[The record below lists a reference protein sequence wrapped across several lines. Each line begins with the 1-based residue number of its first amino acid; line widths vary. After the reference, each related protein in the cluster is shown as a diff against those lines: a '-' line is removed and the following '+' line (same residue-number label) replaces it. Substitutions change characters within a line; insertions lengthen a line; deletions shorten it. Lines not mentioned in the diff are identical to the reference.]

1 MVALPSRYILIQ
13 TLLWFPHCVK
23 FDIEASEMT
32 WWGSFFFLF
41 SSVRMKI
48 DPCAFGCV
56 FASDSIFF
64 WDQFLLQVLDSA
76 KLAVSKE
83 SAFVCPQW
91 KSYLMSRNVHSLK
104 DNTCKYSIILWKH
117 SYKWFQFHISLR
129 TATSQQKLSKGALP
143 CSCVL
148 FLAVQSSPLG
158 HGHTD
163 DASSPSA
170 GMWELDVMLMIL
182 YYSRTLWALKKCRNF
197 EEYGFIKKPALLV
210 LSVSQ
215 LIFSLP
221 PLCVLYAQSKW
232 QTCPFSILSSCF
244 KASGHL
250 KAEGF
255 WECWMKKKC
264 SVTWPTLH
272 P

>member
-1 MVALPSRYILIQ
+1 
-13 TLLWFPHCVK
+13 
-23 FDIEASEMT
+23 
-32 WWGSFFFLF
+32 
-41 SSVRMKI
+41 
-48 DPCAFGCV
+48 
-56 FASDSIFF
+56 
-64 WDQFLLQVLDSA
+64 
-76 KLAVSKE
+76 
-83 SAFVCPQW
+83 
-91 KSYLMSRNVHSLK
+91 MSRNVHSLK

-221 PLCVLYAQSKW
+221 SLCVLYAQSKW
-232 QTCPFSILSSCF
+232 QTRPFSILSSCF
-244 KASGHL
+244 KKLLGIWKLKASGS
-250 KAEGF
+250 AG
-255 WECWMKKKC
+255 WKKKVVLHDPHYIPRLLLAQLLWNILKVVALEVKDLFHFFKNCIIVPICDNFLC
-264 SVTWPTLH
+264 SPEDKKEKVVVKKSFKSSVLDLALMPLYGFLG
-272 P
+272 